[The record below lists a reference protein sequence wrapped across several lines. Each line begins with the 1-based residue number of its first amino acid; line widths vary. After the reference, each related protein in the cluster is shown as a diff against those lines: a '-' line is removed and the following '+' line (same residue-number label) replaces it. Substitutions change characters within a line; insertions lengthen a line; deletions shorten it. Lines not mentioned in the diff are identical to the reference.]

1 MEQPELAQKL
11 VRLGYE
17 RVMSHYTNQALARQ
31 MLGFY
36 KQLLA

>member
-11 VRLGYE
+11 AQLGYE

-31 MLGFY
+31 LLAFY